1 MADLQGWSRGT
12 WGEGEFGEF
21 IPVSVTGEQSNTNVG
36 TLTITADALVTPT
49 GVSSGAVLGTA

>member
-21 IPVSVTGEQSNTNVG
+21 IQTVSVTGEQSKIN
-36 TLTITADALVTPT
+36 DA
-49 GVSSGAVLGTA
+49 